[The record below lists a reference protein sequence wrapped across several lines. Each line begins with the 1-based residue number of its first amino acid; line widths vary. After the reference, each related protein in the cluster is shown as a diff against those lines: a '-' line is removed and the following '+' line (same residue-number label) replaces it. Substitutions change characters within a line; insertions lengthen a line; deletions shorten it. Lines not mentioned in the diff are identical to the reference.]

1 MSTGNIIAEQ
11 HCGSYKAFFWPVN
24 WLLPP
29 FERKRC
35 LPVTDTHTYIQR
47 KSQRLQTEYPHV
59 DKLIGERNSRTTVS
73 LGIFGNSLLLS
84 VMSDWV
90 VTLAQSVQQWRV
102 TLIRKNRD
110 RKAVSERERE
120 SWERERAESDEEE
133 KEGQNEQRGKKS
145 YSSRHTEMKKQKKQ
159 KNNEGSRESGES
171 QRRLKHWDR
180 EPRER
185 QHEKRRKGKEG
196 GEWEERWFPRAP
208 LKEGI
213 SGITHE
219 NWMLFIIHGASY

>member
-120 SWERERAESDEEE
+120 LRERESWERRGGKRGTEWAERKKVIQQQTHRDEEAKETE
-133 KEGQNEQRGKKS
+133 KQRREQRV
-145 YSSRHTEMKKQKKQ
+145 R
-159 KNNEGSRESGES
+159 RESEEAETLR
-171 QRRLKHWDR
+171 QRTEGTTAWKKEER
-180 EPRER
+180 EG
-185 QHEKRRKGKEG
+185 RRRVG
-196 GEWEERWFPRAP
+196 GEMVPQSA
-208 LKEGI
+208 
-213 SGITHE
+213 T
-219 NWMLFIIHGASY
+219 